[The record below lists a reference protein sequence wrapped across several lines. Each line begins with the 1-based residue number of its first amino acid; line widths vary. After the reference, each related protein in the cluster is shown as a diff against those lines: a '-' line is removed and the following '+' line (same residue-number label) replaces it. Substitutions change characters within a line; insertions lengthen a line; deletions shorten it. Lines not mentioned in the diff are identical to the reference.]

1 MTENRAVF
9 HDLYDPRA
17 KRVAVMGGTFD
28 PIHYGHLVTAEAVRQ
43 EFQIDQV
50 LFIPTGR
57 PPHKSDRVISDP
69 ENRYLMTLLATES
82 NDDFYVSRLEIDRV
96 GYTYTIDTIHA
107 LQEIYGPDTEIF
119 FITGAD
125 AFYQM
130 FSWHNAEELLA
141 SCTFVAATRPG
152 YNKEELMRRI
162 LTTHEDNPL
171 RKFHFLEVPAL
182 SISSSDIRA
191 RIQSGRSIKYLVPES
206 VENFIQK
213 YHLYQKEEASE
224 R

>member
-9 HDLYDPRA
+9 HDLYDPKA

-50 LFIPTGR
+50 LFIP
-57 PPHKSDRVISDP
+57 
-69 ENRYLMTLLATES
+69 
-82 NDDFYVSRLEIDRV
+82 
-96 GYTYTIDTIHA
+96 
-107 LQEIYGPDTEIF
+107 GPDTEIF

-182 SISSSDIRA
+182 SISSSDIRT

-213 YHLYQKEEASE
+213 YHLYQKEEVAE